1 MKRLVEFPSE
11 DGGSILVEVDDNG
24 PSSGGS
30 GGGTLR
36 SSRPADM
43 IERAQ
48 VTYEEAFDRIKPA
61 TESLIGRMRLL
72 PDPPDEIFV
81 EFGIKLSAAA
91 GAILASA
98 SADAQFTLRLTWR
111 RPAPVMSQQVAPF
124 EALPVPTS
132 DPVRKD

>member
-24 PSSGGS
+24 PSSGS
-30 GGGTLR
+30 GGTLR
-36 SSRPADM
+36 SARPAEM

-61 TESLIGRMRLL
+61 TETIVARMRLL

-111 RPAPVMSQQVAPF
+111 RGGPVMSQPPVLNEPVP
-124 EALPVPTS
+124 LPVPTS
-132 DPVRKD
+132 EPVRKD

>member
-11 DGGSILVEVDDNG
+11 DGGSILVEVDDTG
-24 PSSGGS
+24 PSAGGS
-30 GGGTLR
+30 GGTLR
-36 SSRPADM
+36 SVRPAEM

-48 VTYEEAFDRIKPA
+48 VTYEEAFNRIKPA
-61 TESLIGRMRLL
+61 TEVIVARMRLL

-111 RPAPVMSQQVAPF
+111 RGEHGPIEPLVPV
-124 EALPVPTS
+124 EALPAPGGTG
-132 DPVRKD
+132 K